1 MPLLAAWLRAQWRR
15 IIDNESFRLSRPMLT
30 VPAIEASLA
39 QGKDNEAFIASLLL
53 STVEAVGSPLAGAY
67 EQHLKDVS
75 RGDS

>member
-1 MPLLAAWLRAQWRR
+1 
-15 IIDNESFRLSRPMLT
+15 MLT